1 MHDRPGPGRAG
12 YTTAS
17 RTWPEERAAIAGD
30 DVADLR
36 SAGMGI
42 TPPGGHPSEYGPPA
56 DAFPGDGDHA
66 HDGPPPGYAFPFCS
80 TPAEAAKMIE
90 QQVAQGYNYV
100 KIMIEDGTVVG
111 HPGLPVISD
120 DVLAAA
126 VREAHRHGKLAIAHA
141 TTIAGARR
149 AVRAGVDG
157 LGHLFA
163 DGPATPD
170 IVADIAGAGTFVIP
184 TLTVL
189 SSATGHAGARFA
201 ADERV
206 SSKLSTQWLDALR
219 GCMNVYPQGDLD
231 DAVGAVAALHAAGVD
246 ILTDLL
252 TNIRATSGA
261 PRCHLMA
268 RAGLGREQGRGPPPY
283 RAGTRITGTGSFRLA
298 GAGLG
303 GGDVGPGAAV
313 GACGAHRGGG
323 GQGERGV
330 DLRRGQGQ
338 RPFLAVSGALA
349 VAAGQGQQAL
359 GLGVMIRSGHQSSS
373 FLLSG
378 TGVIAA
384 RGTGNAS
391 VVRRASDICG
401 GWPLCGGMRT
411 QLWLG
416 RAAGAR

>member
-1 MHDRPGPGRAG
+1 MKITAVTNARVFDGEQVIGARTVILDGAGIGAVGGPVPPGATVVDAGGGTLLPGLIDSHVHTDLDGLRLALRFG
-12 YTTAS
+12 VTTELEMMGHW
-17 RTWPEERAAIAGD
+17 TPEERAAIAGD

-66 HDGPPPGYAFPFCS
+66 HDGPPPGFAFPFCA

-90 QQVAQGYNYV
+90 QQVAEGYDYV

-126 VREAHRHGKLAIAHA
+126 VREAHSHGKLAIAHA

-163 DGPATPD
+163 DGPATPE
-170 IVADIAGAGTFVIP
+170 IVADIAGGGTFVIP

-231 DAVGAVAALHAAGVD
+231 DALAAVPALHAAGVD
-246 ILTDLL
+246 ILTGTDVSGPDPAFGGMAHGASVHHELQLLATAGLTPVQALRAATATPARRFGLTDRGRVSPGARADLL
-252 TNIRATSGA
+252 LVDGDPTTTIADTLSIRAIW
-261 PRCHLMA
+261 R
-268 RAGLGREQGRGPPPY
+268 
-283 RAGTRITGTGSFRLA
+283 
-298 GAGLG
+298 
-303 GGDVGPGAAV
+303 
-313 GACGAHRGGG
+313 
-323 GQGERGV
+323 RGV
-330 DLRRGQGQ
+330 RQT
-338 RPFLAVSGALA
+338 PA
-349 VAAGQGQQAL
+349 
-359 GLGVMIRSGHQSSS
+359 
-373 FLLSG
+373 LSG
-378 TGVIAA
+378 C
-384 RGTGNAS
+384 R
-391 VVRRASDICG
+391 
-401 GWPLCGGMRT
+401 
-411 QLWLG
+411 
-416 RAAGAR
+416 